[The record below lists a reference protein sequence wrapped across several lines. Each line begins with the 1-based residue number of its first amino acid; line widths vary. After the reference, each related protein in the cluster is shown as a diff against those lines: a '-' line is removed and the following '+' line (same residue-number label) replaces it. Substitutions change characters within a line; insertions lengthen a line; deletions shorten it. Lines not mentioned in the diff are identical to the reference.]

1 MAGKGEAADW
11 SNEALQAI
19 WCVLPWLW
27 RAASLRGHS
36 LGARCGAVAT
46 AAPTPNRRG
55 CVPRPLARR
64 ASVIS
69 PIVAVQAPPL
79 VDLVLHQLV
88 TAPHLLPPWVSSLKL
103 VAVDLGTRA
112 PKLTRVA
119 LAAANAN
126 GTLPPGDVLVD
137 FEVDLDLDVK
147 LDILATLETGV
158 SRLVSRLTHRAHAST
173 VNLHISRIRQSL
185 VLRVRF
191 RPGAAAAFVGLLRF
205 TTPPSSELTLTA
217 VDVSGMRISLP
228 MHHFPGHDTIT
239 AWVVQ
244 KLMRDLMA
252 LPYRF
257 VPLDLSPLLEALET
271 RNGLD
276 LNAVPMGGS
285 LRLQVM
291 EAVGLTSSTAS
302 SSHRDLKRG
311 GSSFEGAAQFDTGCG
326 DTDSG
331 PSDGGG
337 QSVDAKP
344 SGSPGHGGG
353 SGLHAYAFVEYAFG
367 ARNARTSVSGEGA
380 DSAGR
385 VAWAAHEG
393 TLVVDLVGPVDA
405 ITITLR
411 RRGVPGPAGRL
422 AQAHLKVYWAP
433 DGSTSVFYADAAG
446 LPVIVK
452 AAVASARDGGRQ
464 AAGVV
469 FSGKTGAAEAWIP
482 LQHAAGGEAAAV
494 RVALSAEWFGA
505 RGAASSAQRLSPAEV
520 AAAMVMQRFVRR
532 WKARRTA
539 ARERALMAPLRP
551 GGQPLFTPQLQ
562 LCVTMQRA
570 RGLPLKSSYRCALTI
585 MPGNNA
591 PPGPGAA
598 MLTAASRMPVSS
610 PASPEASTEPRFGQ
624 SLRVDAPHGGI
635 AQLWAASPTLRVTLF
650 RKDVVL
656 AMGYLAIPAEHPQQ
670 RGSTV
675 PVWMRLGG
683 LGLTELAKKAVVR
696 LRKGG
701 APPPDTHE
709 PPAGVLLY
717 LSVVPKSAHEGPLI
731 SEQALQEAMTV
742 LVAKAKA
749 KPPPA
754 GAKAAAPAP
763 AVAPAAAQEAAA
775 EEPAASDESEE
786 EIAEA
791 AASEPH
797 VAAADAAADVEATRA
812 AAAAAAAEAAAAH
825 AEAEA
830 AERDAEAALAAALAE
845 AHAEAAAELAAAAP
859 EAAAVPPPEPVAVD
873 PKAAAAAKKA
883 ADAAAKAQAAAEK
896 SAAEQARKAAE
907 AEAKAK
913 AAADKAAAEQARKAA
928 EAERKAAEA
937 QAKQRAADE
946 KRVAEEARKAAEA
959 EAKAKAAADKAA
971 EAEAKKAAAAVAAAE
986 AERARAAEAAAAAP
1000 QPAPVEAEAAPEAQT
1015 APEATAP
1022 GAAPEVKAAAE
1033 DAAVSAAA
1041 PEPVAAPEAE
1051 PEQEASADHAAAAPE
1066 PEITAAEP
1074 EAAPEAVSQAAPASE
1089 AAAEA
1094 QAAPEPEVPA
1104 PPPEPVDPKKAAAA
1118 KKAADAAAQA
1128 EAEAEKRAGMAR
1140 ALAAL
1145 QRAEE
1150 QRKVAAQAAK
1160 AKAVADKAAAEEAKK
1175 SAAAEKKA
1183 AEASAKQRA
1192 IDDKRAAEE
1201 ARKVAE
1207 AEAKVKAAAEAEQ
1220 YKQRKAQAH
1229 AAASLSSPQS
1239 SPAPKPKPA
1248 ASPAASE
1255 HTHGHYEDSD
1265 EDEDAA
1271 PVASPPASPAVVT
1284 VDHLRVA
1291 TQASP
1296 QASPAAPAPAAG
1308 HYENS
1313 DAGSPNTGDYLHTI
1327 QEQRDEAAPAS
1338 PLQAPASPAPRAFGS
1353 PVEAPSPTPVPSP
1366 GSTVSAAT
1374 TPQTTPQRPAK
1385 PAAPQPWPVPP
1396 ARAAADE

>member
-1 MAGKGEAADW
+1 M
-11 SNEALQAI
+11 
-19 WCVLPWLW
+19 
-27 RAASLRGHS
+27 
-36 LGARCGAVAT
+36 
-46 AAPTPNRRG
+46 
-55 CVPRPLARR
+55 
-64 ASVIS
+64 
-69 PIVAVQAPPL
+69 AVQAPPL

-119 LAAANAN
+119 LAAANDN

-137 FEVDLDLDVK
+137 FEVDLDLDCK
-147 LDILATLETGV
+147 IDILATLDTGF

-173 VNLHISRIRQSL
+173 VNLHISRIRQGL

-191 RPGAAAAFVGLLRF
+191 RPGAAAVFVGLLRF
-205 TTPPSSELTLTA
+205 TSPPSSELTLTA

-252 LPYRF
+252 LPHRF

-271 RNGLD
+271 RDGLD
-276 LNAVPMGGS
+276 LSAVPMGGS

-291 EAVGLTSSTAS
+291 EAVGLSSSTAGS
-302 SSHRDLKRG
+302 SRPAELKRG
-311 GSSFEGAAQFDTGCG
+311 GSSLEGAAQFDTGCG

-331 PSDGGG
+331 PSDGGR
-337 QSVDAKP
+337 QSVDAKQ
-344 SGSPGHGGG
+344 SGSPGR
-353 SGLHAYAFVEYAFG
+353 SGPHAYAYVEYAFG
-367 ARNARTSVSGEGA
+367 ARNARTSASGEGA
-380 DSAGR
+380 DAAGR

-393 TLVVDLVGPVDA
+393 TLVLDLVGPVDA

-505 RGAASSAQRLSPAEV
+505 RGTASSAQRLSPAEV

-570 RGLPLKSSYRCALTI
+570 RGLPLKTGYRCALTI

-610 PASPEASTEPRFGQ
+610 PASIEASTEPRFGQ
-624 SLRVDAPHGGI
+624 SLRVDAPAGGV

-650 RKDVVL
+650 RKDAVL
-656 AMGYLAIPAEHPQQ
+656 AMGYLTIPAEHPQQ
-670 RGSTV
+670 RGSAV

-683 LGLTELAKKAVVR
+683 SGLTELANKAVVR

-701 APPPDTHE
+701 APPAETHE

-731 SEQALQEAMTV
+731 SEQAVQQAMAV
-742 LVAKAKA
+742 LNAKAKA

-754 GAKAAAPAP
+754 GAKAPAAAAAAAPAAA
-763 AVAPAAAQEAAA
+763 AVAQEAAA
-775 EEPAASDESEE
+775 EVEPLAPAAGDESEAVE
-786 EIAEA
+786 EA
-791 AASEPH
+791 AAAEPH
-797 VAAADAAADVEATRA
+797 AAAADAAADVQATRA

-830 AERDAEAALAAALAE
+830 AEREAEAALAAALAE

-859 EAAAVPPPEPVAVD
+859 PPEPVAVD

-883 ADAAAKAQAAAEK
+883 TDAAAKAQAEAEK
-896 SAAEQARKAAE
+896 RAAEQARKAAE

-928 EAERKAAEA
+928 EAEKKAAEA
-937 QAKQRAADE
+937 EAKQRAAEE

-971 EAEAKKAAAAVAAAE
+971 EEEAKKAAAAAAAAAE
-986 AERARAAEAAAAAP
+986 AESARAAEAAAAAP
-1000 QPAPVEAEAAPEAQT
+1000 QPAPVEAEAAPEA
-1015 APEATAP
+1015 APETQAAHEA
-1022 GAAPEVKAAAE
+1022 AAPEVKSAAE

-1041 PEPVAAPEAE
+1041 SEPAHAVPEPVAAPEAE
-1051 PEQEASADHAAAAPE
+1051 AEPEQEASAEHAATAPE

-1074 EAAPEAVSQAAPASE
+1074 EAAPEAAPASE

-1094 QAAPEPEVPA
+1094 QAAPEPEPEVA
-1104 PPPEPVDPKKAAAA
+1104 PEPVDPKKAAAA
-1118 KKAADAAAQA
+1118 KKAAEAAAKAQ
-1128 EAEAEKRAGMAR
+1128 AEAEKRAGMAR

-1145 QRAEE
+1145 KRAEE
-1150 QRKVAAQAAK
+1150 QRKVDAAAAK
-1160 AKAVADKAAAEEAKK
+1160 AKAAADKAAAEEAKK
-1175 SAAAEKKA
+1175 AAAAEKKA
-1183 AEASAKQRA
+1183 ADAAAKQRA

-1229 AAASLSSPQS
+1229 TAASLSSPAS

-1248 ASPAASE
+1248 ASPPAME
-1255 HTHGHYEDSD
+1255 HAHGHYEDSD
-1265 EDEDAA
+1265 EEDAA
-1271 PVASPPASPAVVT
+1271 PVASPPASPAVVS
-1284 VDHLRVA
+1284 VSHLRVA

-1296 QASPAAPAPAAG
+1296 AASPPPPAHAAG
-1308 HYENS
+1308 HYEDS
-1313 DAGSPNTGDYLHTI
+1313 DVGSPNTGDYLHTI
-1327 QEQRDEAAPAS
+1327 VEQEEAAVSPPPAS
-1338 PLQAPASPAPRAFGS
+1338 PAPAPRAFGS
-1353 PVEAPSPTPVPSP
+1353 PLEAPSPTPVPSP
-1366 GSTVSAAT
+1366 GSTMSAAA
-1374 TPQTTPQRPAK
+1374 TPETTPQRPAK
-1385 PAAPQPWPVPP
+1385 PVAPQPWPAPP
-1396 ARAAADE
+1396 ARAAGDD